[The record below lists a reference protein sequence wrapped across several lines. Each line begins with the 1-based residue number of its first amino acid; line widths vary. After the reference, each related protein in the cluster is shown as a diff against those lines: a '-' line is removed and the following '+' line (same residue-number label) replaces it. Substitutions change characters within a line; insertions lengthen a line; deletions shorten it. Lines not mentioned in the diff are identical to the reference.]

1 LNSKSLKY
9 KLLFVNAKL
18 QWSIAEYD
26 TLTEAKQAYKD
37 RVGSQL
43 SRRTILV
50 KTMRDTWLD
59 SSQLKGET
67 KQ

>member
-1 LNSKSLKY
+1 MSSKSLKY

-18 QWSIAEYD
+18 NWSIAEYD
-26 TLTEAKQAYKD
+26 TLESAQQAYKD

-50 KTMRDTWLD
+50 KTIKDTWLD
-59 SSQLKGET
+59 NSPVKS
-67 KQ
+67 